1 MTRTALYCLP
11 FALGIAL
18 AAHAQ
23 PAPVKISL
31 KVGAK
36 NYEAAGT
43 GECKAAP
50 QASIYGIQ
58 AALYFVAHGSGGQS
72 LTLRLWQPKDGS
84 PSMMSLR
91 VSIGSSHYEV
101 DTVKGGAKRDTK
113 GSGRATLQK
122 ASAGGVIAI
131 EAVAASGE
139 KIAGKIQCSRF
150 GAIHAEGG

>member
-1 MTRTALYCLP
+1 MTRAALCCLP
-11 FALGIAL
+11 LALGIAL

-23 PAPVKISL
+23 PGPIQVSL
-31 KVGAK
+31 KAGAK
-36 NYEAAGT
+36 SYDAAGT

-58 AALYFVAHGSGGQS
+58 AALYSVSHRSGGQS
-72 LTLRLWQPKDGS
+72 LNLTLWQPKDGS

-101 DTVKGGAKRDTK
+101 DTVKGGAKRDTR
-113 GSGRATLQK
+113 GSGRATLQR

-131 EAVAASGE
+131 DAVAASGE

>member
-1 MTRTALYCLP
+1 MTRAALYCLP

-23 PAPVKISL
+23 PAPIQISL
-31 KVGAK
+31 KAGAK
-36 NYEAAGT
+36 SYEAAGT

-50 QASIYGIQ
+50 QASIHGIQ
-58 AALYFVAHGSGGQS
+58 AALYSVSHRSAGQS
-72 LTLRLWQPKDGS
+72 LNLTLWQPKDGS
-84 PSMMSLR
+84 PSMMSLH
-91 VSIGSSHYEV
+91 VSIGSSRYEI

-113 GSGRATLQK
+113 GSGKATLQK

-131 EAVAASGE
+131 DAVAASGE

-150 GAIHAEGG
+150 GAIQAEGG

>member
-1 MTRTALYCLP
+1 MTRAALYSLP

-23 PAPVKISL
+23 PAPVKVSL
-31 KVGAK
+31 KAGA
-36 NYEAAGT
+36 NSYEAAGS

-58 AALYFVAHGSGGQS
+58 AALYSVSHRSGSQS
-72 LTLRLWQPKDGS
+72 LNLTLWQPKDGS

-101 DTVKGGAKRDTK
+101 DTVRGGAKRDTR

-122 ASAGGVIAI
+122 ASAGGLIAI
-131 EAVAASGE
+131 DAVAASGE

-150 GAIHAEGG
+150 GAIQAEGG